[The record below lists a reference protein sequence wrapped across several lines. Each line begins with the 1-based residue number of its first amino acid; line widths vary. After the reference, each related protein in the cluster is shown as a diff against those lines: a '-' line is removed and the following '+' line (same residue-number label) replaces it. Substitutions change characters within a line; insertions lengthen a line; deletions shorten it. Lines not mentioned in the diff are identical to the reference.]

1 MEVYWSLLLH
11 YVHVGFVHVLPIGFD
26 HVLFII
32 TLFFLTT
39 SLRGIIKQ
47 SLAFTFAHS
56 ITLFLG
62 ALNLVPIIPTIVE
75 PFIAFTIL
83 YSAIINIIIK
93 PVSYYSYKIMLPF
106 LFGLIHGLG
115 FSSAMQAVGL
125 PKIEFLFALFSF
137 NIGVEIAQLVVL
149 FLLYWLIYKPFHTN
163 KYYSVGIV
171 YPLNAIIAI
180 IACYMFIERI
190 IGF

>member
-1 MEVYWSLLLH
+1 MYYW
-11 YVHVGFVHVLPIGFD
+11 YVLYKYTLIGFTHVLPFGFD

-39 SLRGIIKQ
+39 SLRGLIKQ

-62 ALNLVPIIPTIVE
+62 ALHLVPIIPTIVE

-83 YSAIINIIIK
+83 CSALLNIIFK
-93 PVSYYSYKIMLPF
+93 PAAYNSYKIMLPF

-115 FSSAMQAVGL
+115 FSSAIQAVGL
-125 PKIEFLFALFSF
+125 PINEFLFALFSF
-137 NIGVEIAQLVVL
+137 NFGVEVAQLVVL
-149 FLLYWLIYKPFHTN
+149 FILYWLIYKPFHTK

-171 YPLNAIIAI
+171 FPLNALIAI
-180 IACYMFIERI
+180 IACYMFIERL
-190 IGF
+190 IGY